1 MIDRL
6 LGGGRIEELEAEL
19 EEAREERERAEAQLE
34 AEERRRAEAVTARQ
48 EAQERVN
55 ELEDRIAQLEGTV
68 ERLEGDEADLSFR
81 GRRNLDRRATARILD
96 RLDSVEAPPDA
107 AMTAVVDDHV
117 PEDAR
122 EAFGER
128 SALVERAAPCVAV
141 TDEDGLLSAALRP
154 PVLPE
159 PGVTW
164 AESFDLDRSSFLP
177 TGTFAVALV
186 RSDLFAL
193 GEYRGDERLAFE
205 GFESDVKGDH
215 SKGGFSQGRFERR
228 RDAQIEEHLED
239 VQAALA
245 DRDAETLYLTGDR
258 SALDALADEVDAR
271 ASAPVDATGKPEAA
285 LEEAFADFWRTTLYL
300 V

>member
-19 EEAREERERAEAQLE
+19 EDAREAQQRAEAQLE

-55 ELEDRIAQLEGTV
+55 ELEDKIAQLEGTV
-68 ERLEGDEADLSFR
+68 ERLQGGEADLSFR
-81 GRRNLDRRATARILD
+81 GRRELDRSATARVLD
-96 RLDSVEAPPDA
+96 RLESVEAPPDA
-107 AMTAVVDDHV
+107 AMTAVIEEHV
-117 PEDAR
+117 PDEVR

-128 SALVERAAPCVAV
+128 STLLERAAPCVAV
-141 TDEDGLLSAALRP
+141 ADEDGLLSAALRP

-164 AESFDLDRSSFLP
+164 DDSFDLDCSCFLP
-177 TGTFAVALV
+177 TGTFAFAIV

-205 GFESDVKGDH
+205 GFASDVKGDH

-239 VQAALA
+239 AVEALE

-258 SALDALADEVDAR
+258 SALDTLADEVDAR
-271 ASAPVDATGKPEAA
+271 ATAPVDATGKPEAA
-285 LEEAFADFWRTTLYL
+285 LDEAFADFWRTTLYL
-300 V
+300 L